1 MSRFIALG
9 AVFAMLAAGAT
20 AKTLKIT
27 KSEVAQHRA
36 GEVVQHRAAP
46 SEAVDP
52 AILTTHLQ
60 KLRGEG
66 ALP

>member
-1 MSRFIALG
+1 LG
-9 AVFAMLAAGAT
+9 VVFALLAAGAS

-27 KSEVAQHRA
+27 KSEV
-36 GEVVQHRAAP
+36 VQHR
-46 SEAVDP
+46 SLEAVQRPPAPAEPVAP
-52 AILTTHLQ
+52 AILRTNLQ